1 MLRWL
6 PVLSLLLAS
15 CSSDSVEVG
24 IIHFYGESEDVID
37 APETVDVGERFS
49 VTVNT
54 YGGGCTSAE
63 WMAVDTDDD
72 SVELIPYDREESG
85 ACTAVLFRLPH
96 TAEIEFSSSG
106 TKTVVVRGRQVS
118 GEHEAPFVVRRDLVV
133 E

>member
-1 MLRWL
+1 MRWL

-63 WMAVDTDDD
+63 WMAVEQRHEDGGRPRAPG
-72 SVELIPYDREESG
+72 ERG
-85 ACTAVLFRLPH
+85 ARGA
-96 TAEIEFSSSG
+96 
-106 TKTVVVRGRQVS
+106 VRGETRPGGGVARGQ
-118 GEHEAPFVVRRDLVV
+118 GEQALWRRGEVRPRRAVRRWP
-133 E
+133 